1 MAAFRLWDKA
11 AALATIDEMKGA
23 PGAVLPILHALQEEF
38 GFIHAEVTP
47 MLADALNLSRAE
59 IHGTLSFY
67 HDFRHQL
74 PGSQIVKLC
83 RAEAC
88 QANGC
93 ERLVDHLQ
101 QAYGLAMDKTTA
113 DGRLTLETVYCL
125 GNCGLGPSALIDG
138 ELIGRVDT
146 ALLDDL
152 CDMRPNPRL
161 PENSGREVL
170 R

>member
-74 PGSQIVKLC
+74 PKTMRASSSLSRFVSAGSVELRK
-83 RAEAC
+83 R
-88 QANGC
+88 
-93 ERLVDHLQ
+93 
-101 QAYGLAMDKTTA
+101 
-113 DGRLTLETVYCL
+113 
-125 GNCGLGPSALIDG
+125 SASS
-138 ELIGRVDT
+138 RNAV
-146 ALLDDL
+146 
-152 CDMRPNPRL
+152 RRW
-161 PENSGREVL
+161 S
-170 R
+170 